1 MRLTQGLALAHV
13 IHMYKECFFES
24 AVSKLKLL
32 KIAMETEAKKPTVTY
47 LTLPTRHCEHVLRP
61 CSFGKQP

>member
-1 MRLTQGLALAHV
+1 MALV
-13 IHMYKECFFES
+13 MCMYKECFFES

-47 LTLPTRHCEHVLRP
+47 LTLHEHCEHVFRP
-61 CSFGKQP
+61 SFGKQPRGQTPHG